1 MTGYR
6 EKAMRMIERA
16 RPASGGRPQTEA
28 EWQKVQAASVELGY
42 AMYRDQGMDKKKARS
57 IAELIH
63 GGAAGR
69 LLLEMA
75 FPEDGDRSS
84 GSATPKKSKDL

>member
-16 RPASGGRPQTEA
+16 RPASGYRPETEA
-28 EWQKVQAASVELGY
+28 EWQRLLAASVELGY
-42 AMYRDQGMDKKKARS
+42 ATCRHQGVEDKKARDL
-57 IAELIH
+57 AELIW
-63 GGAAGR
+63 GGEAGR

-75 FPEDGDRSS
+75 FSEDGDRSS
-84 GSATPKKSKDL
+84 GSATPTKSTAP